1 MSKDKKKKRTKR
13 IILIIVLALIAA
25 ALVLGLISLRNRN
38 NKAYVQRVGDVNC
51 SWVLSNSSSGG
62 TVTEAA
68 QQSFSLQETEQVE
81 QVFVAAGD
89 KVNKGDALFCYDTR
103 SLELEVKQRELEV
116 SSCAGSLSIARQQLA
131 AYEDITPCEPAP
143 PPAEPEPYQPTAE
156 QRLPQPYQGDGSEE
170 EPFTYLCRETT
181 LLIGSQIN
189 RWIAAGEIALLEI
202 REGNTPEG
210 ELRSVW
216 MVDGRNFLPVDDDS
230 FWSVAGHD
238 RWLPPEPEPEPEPEG
253 PTYTQ
258 AEKDKLIANQKL
270 TIRRMENSLALAE
283 NALEQSRAKLS
294 DATVRA
300 GMSGTVEK
308 IGDPASPP
316 RDGSAFCVVAAAS
329 GATVTGYV
337 SELELAEC
345 HVGDRLTVF
354 NWMTGETTEA
364 VITAVSDYPVSGQY
378 GNGQGNPNVSYYEY
392 TAYME
397 NASGFEAGQGVEIS
411 PYVEDLD
418 QAIVLEA
425 IYVRSDEQGSYMMV
439 DDGSGRLTR
448 RDVTVSPTPESSYL
462 QITSGLDM
470 DDYFAFPY
478 GKAGREGTLTTTKMP
493 LILF

>member
-1 MSKDKKKKRTKR
+1 MSKDKRKKRIKR
-13 IILIIVLALIAA
+13 IVLIIVLALIVA
-25 ALVLGLISLRNRN
+25 ALVLGLTSLRNRN
-38 NKAYVQRVGDVNC
+38 NKAYVQRVGDANC
-51 SWVLSNSSSGG
+51 SWVLSNSSSSGI
-62 TVTEAA
+62 VTEAA
-68 QQSFSLQETEQVE
+68 QQSFFLQETQQVQ
-81 QVFVAAGD
+81 QVYVAAGD
-89 KVNKGDALFCYDTR
+89 KVDRGDALFCYDTR

-116 SSCAGSLSIARQQLA
+116 SSCESSLSIARQQLM
-131 AYEDITPCEPAP
+131 AYEDVIPREPAP

-156 QRLPQPYQGDGSEE
+156 QRLPEPYQGDGSEE

-181 LLIGSQIN
+181 LLSGSQIN
-189 RWIAAGEIALLEI
+189 RWIAAGEIALLEL
-202 REGNTPEG
+202 REGNAPEG
-210 ELRSVW
+210 ELLSVW
-216 MVDGRNFLPVDDDS
+216 RVDGRNFLPVADDS
-230 FWSVAGHD
+230 FWSVKGRS
-238 RWLPPEPEPEPEPEG
+238 RWQPPEPEPEPEPDG

-283 NALEQSRAKLS
+283 NALEQSKMRLD

-300 GMSGTVEK
+300 SISGTVEK

-316 RDGSAFCVVAAAS
+316 QDGSAFCVVAAAS

-337 SELELAEC
+337 SELDLADC
-345 HVGDRLTVF
+345 HAGDRLTVF

-418 QAIVLEA
+418 QIIVLEG
-425 IYVRSDEQGSYMMV
+425 IYVRSDEQGSYVMV

-448 RDVTVSPTPESSYL
+448 REVTVAPTPESSYL
-462 QITSGLDM
+462 QITSGLTL